1 MKQRKWYYKNG
12 TASEIFNVLYCNG
25 KFILVEN
32 DETKTISFGLERDFN
47 TLYGFP
53 VNWSCLSPDEAINVL
68 RGLIRI
74 DSKPEY
80 KELRD
85 IEKNT
90 TGKTQVDQWQEMIAA
105 IENNKPA

>member
-1 MKQRKWYYKNG
+1 MKQRKWYYGNG
-12 TASEIFNVLYCNG
+12 TTSETYNVLYCNG

-32 DETKTISFGLERDFN
+32 DETKAISFGLERDFN

-53 VNWSCLSPDEAINVL
+53 VGWSCLPPNEAIDLL
-68 RGLIRI
+68 RRLIRI

-80 KELRD
+80 RELRAL
-85 IEKNT
+85 EKSRD
-90 TGKTQVDQWQEMIAA
+90 GKTCIDQWQEMIAA

>member
-1 MKQRKWYYKNG
+1 MEQRKWYYKNG
-12 TASEIFNVLYCNG
+12 TASEVFNVLYCNG

-47 TLYGFP
+47 TLFGFP
-53 VNWSCLSPDEAINVL
+53 VNWSCLSPREAINIL

-74 DSKPEY
+74 DSKQEY

-85 IEKNT
+85 FEKNT

>member
-1 MKQRKWYYKNG
+1 MEQRKWYYKNG
-12 TASEIFNVLYCNG
+12 TASEVFNVLYCNG

-47 TLYGFP
+47 TLFGSP
-53 VNWSCLSPDEAINVL
+53 VDWSCLSPREAINIL

-74 DSKPEY
+74 DSKQEY

-85 IEKNT
+85 FGKNT